1 MHVNARGSKI
11 DKLWQ
16 INEMTFGTGLM
27 VMVTGVL
34 IDLPTEA
41 KAGITILVSMKP
53 FFVGFVYCKP
63 HITSRLL
70 DFELVLWLLQI
81 SYCMP

>member
-53 FFVGFVYCKP
+53 F
-63 HITSRLL
+63 L
-70 DFELVLWLLQI
+70 
-81 SYCMP
+81 